1 MIYNVSKY
9 LGSDSY
15 FKVQHISVSCLSQK
29 LQIKTQKKFFEA
41 NQVEAKRNQ
50 LKLIKIDL
58 FEKSKRADSSVKS
71 KSQYGQ

>member
-29 LQIKTQKKFFEA
+29 LQIKTQKKFFRHIKLKQKEI
-41 NQVEAKRNQ
+41 NQDTV
-50 LKLIKIDL
+50 IDL
-58 FEKSKRADSSVKS
+58 FEKSKGHIHLSN
-71 KSQYGQ
+71 QN